1 MEHQEHQ
8 MMPDP
13 SGRDQGGGEGK
24 NRKKEQE
31 IQERRRK
38 YVSILISVIIAIGL
52 WFFVINDENPTI
64 RMTYSDIEIDY
75 LNEDLLQEEGLV
87 VKDSDIPVTVKVVL
101 QGKRTDL
108 LAIKS
113 SDITATADVSQCTK
127 GDNYVD
133 VEVHTPS
140 SSTVSSVKP
149 AQVRLTI
156 ESLVSRQ
163 KDVRVVFNGTA
174 PDSTEAV
181 CESISPEQIVVTGAS
196 SSVASV
202 KNLRAVVNISDVG
215 AEETTL
221 DVSLTPVDESGN
233 EVTDVTLSSE
243 TARITVRLYAT
254 KTVPLVVETV
264 GTSDPELD
272 VSVEAPE
279 SVEISCPEDRIDEV
293 IEVTA
298 EPVDITGITELT
310 EISLTPLLPEGVQ
323 LTSGKETVPAV
334 IRVEKRPSKTFEY
347 ASEDVERV
355 NLPDGMTAEIL
366 DDTVTLTVYGED
378 LSDLTDSDFTLQ
390 LDCSGLGEEES
401 QVTLTVLLSEK
412 AEDQDITPKAP
423 AVSVLLKEDEE
434 SGNAA
439 P

>member
-8 MMPDP
+8 MMPEP

-279 SVEISCPEDRIDEV
+279 LVEISCPEDRIDEV

-334 IRVEKRPSKTFEY
+334 IRVEKRPSKIFEY

>member
-279 SVEISCPEDRIDEV
+279 LVEISCPEDRIDEV

-334 IRVEKRPSKTFEY
+334 IRVEKRPSKIFEY

>member
-366 DDTVTLTVYGED
+366 DDTVMLTVYGED

>member
-163 KDVRVVFNGTA
+163 KDVRVVFNGAA

-279 SVEISCPEDRIDEV
+279 LVEISCPEDRIDEV

>member
-279 SVEISCPEDRIDEV
+279 LVEISCPEDRIDEV

>member
-279 SVEISCPEDRIDEV
+279 LVEISCPEDRIDEV

-334 IRVEKRPSKTFEY
+334 IRVEKRSSKIFEY

>member
-279 SVEISCPEDRIDEV
+279 LVEISCPEDQIDEV

>member
-1 MEHQEHQ
+1 M
-8 MMPDP
+8 
-13 SGRDQGGGEGK
+13 
-24 NRKKEQE
+24 
-31 IQERRRK
+31 
-38 YVSILISVIIAIGL
+38 
-52 WFFVINDENPTI
+52 F
-64 RMTYSDIEIDY
+64 
-75 LNEDLLQEEGLV
+75 
-87 VKDSDIPVTVKVVL
+87 
-101 QGKRTDL
+101 
-108 LAIKS
+108 
-113 SDITATADVSQCTK
+113 ITATADVSQCTK

-298 EPVDITGITELT
+298 EH
-310 EISLTPLLPEGVQ
+310 
-323 LTSGKETVPAV
+323 
-334 IRVEKRPSKTFEY
+334 
-347 ASEDVERV
+347 
-355 NLPDGMTAEIL
+355 
-366 DDTVTLTVYGED
+366 
-378 LSDLTDSDFTLQ
+378 
-390 LDCSGLGEEES
+390 
-401 QVTLTVLLSEK
+401 
-412 AEDQDITPKAP
+412 
-423 AVSVLLKEDEE
+423 
-434 SGNAA
+434 
-439 P
+439 

>member
-272 VSVEAPE
+272 VSVEALE
-279 SVEISCPEDRIDEV
+279 LVEISCPEDRIDEV

-334 IRVEKRPSKTFEY
+334 IRVEKRPSKIFEY

>member
-140 SSTVSSVKP
+140 SSTVFSVKP

-163 KDVRVVFNGTA
+163 KDVRVVFNGAA

-279 SVEISCPEDRIDEV
+279 LVEISCPEDRIDEV

>member
-1 MEHQEHQ
+1 MENQ
-8 MMPDP
+8 MMPDS
-13 SGRDQGGGEGK
+13 SGRNQSGGEGK

-38 YVSILISVIIAIGL
+38 YMSILISVVIAIGL

-87 VKDSDIPVTVKVVL
+87 VKDSDTPVTVKVVL
-101 QGKRTDL
+101 QGRRTDL

-140 SSTVSSVKP
+140 LSTVSSVKP
-149 AQVRLTI
+149 AQIRLTI
-156 ESLVSRQ
+156 ESLVSRE
-163 KDVRVVFNGTA
+163 KEVRVVFNGTA
-174 PDSTEAV
+174 SDNTQAV
-181 CESISPEQIVVTGAS
+181 CEKISPEQITVTGPS
-196 SSVASV
+196 SSVAAV
-202 KNLRAVVNISDVG
+202 ENLRAVVNVSDVES
-215 AEETTL
+215 EEKTL
-221 DVSLTPVDESGN
+221 EVSLTPVDESGN
-233 EVTDVTLSSE
+233 EVSDVTLSSG
-243 TARITVRLYAT
+243 TAQITVRLYET
-254 KTVPLVVETV
+254 KTVPLVVETT
-264 GTSDPELD
+264 GTADPELT

-279 SVEISCPEDRIDEV
+279 TVQISCPEDRIDEV
-293 IEVTA
+293 SEVTT

-310 EISLTPLLPEGVQ
+310 EISLTPLLPDGVR
-323 LTSGKETVPAV
+323 LTSGRDTVSAV

-347 ASEDVERV
+347 APEDVERI
-355 NLPDGMTAEIL
+355 NLPEGMTAEIL
-366 DDTVTLTVYGED
+366 DEAVTLTVYGDD
-378 LSDLTDSDFTLQ
+378 LSDLDASDFTLQ

-401 QVTLTVLLSEK
+401 QDTLTVMLSG
-412 AEDQDITPKAP
+412 DVQNPDITPKAP
-423 AVSVLLKEDEE
+423 TVSVRLTAVEE
-434 SGNAA
+434 ENDT

>member
-355 NLPDGMTAEIL
+355 NLPDGMMAEIL

>member
-38 YVSILISVIIAIGL
+38 YVSILSSVIIAIGL

-279 SVEISCPEDRIDEV
+279 LVEISCPEDRIDEV

-334 IRVEKRPSKTFEY
+334 IRVEKRPSKIFEY

>member
-254 KTVPLVVETV
+254 KTVPRVVETV

-279 SVEISCPEDRIDEV
+279 LVEISCPEDRIDEV

-334 IRVEKRPSKTFEY
+334 IRVEKRPSKIFEY

>member
-133 VEVHTPS
+133 VEFHTPS

>member
-334 IRVEKRPSKTFEY
+334 IRVEKRPSKIFEY

>member
-1 MEHQEHQ
+1 M
-8 MMPDP
+8 
-13 SGRDQGGGEGK
+13 
-24 NRKKEQE
+24 
-31 IQERRRK
+31 
-38 YVSILISVIIAIGL
+38 
-52 WFFVINDENPTI
+52 
-64 RMTYSDIEIDY
+64 
-75 LNEDLLQEEGLV
+75 
-87 VKDSDIPVTVKVVL
+87 
-101 QGKRTDL
+101 
-108 LAIKS
+108 
-113 SDITATADVSQCTK
+113 
-127 GDNYVD
+127 
-133 VEVHTPS
+133 
-140 SSTVSSVKP
+140 
-149 AQVRLTI
+149 
-156 ESLVSRQ
+156 
-163 KDVRVVFNGTA
+163 
-174 PDSTEAV
+174 
-181 CESISPEQIVVTGAS
+181 
-196 SSVASV
+196 
-202 KNLRAVVNISDVG
+202 
-215 AEETTL
+215 
-221 DVSLTPVDESGN
+221 DESGN

-366 DDTVTLTVYGED
+366 DYTVTLTVYGED

>member
-163 KDVRVVFNGTA
+163 KDVRVVFNGAA

-279 SVEISCPEDRIDEV
+279 LVEISCPEDRIDEV

-334 IRVEKRPSKTFEY
+334 IRVEKRPSKIFEY